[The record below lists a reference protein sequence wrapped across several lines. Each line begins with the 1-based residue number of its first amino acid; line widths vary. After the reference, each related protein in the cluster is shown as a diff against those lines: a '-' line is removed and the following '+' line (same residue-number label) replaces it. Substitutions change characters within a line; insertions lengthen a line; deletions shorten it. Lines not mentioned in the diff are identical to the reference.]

1 MPAKSVLRDAIGIAV
16 TRVVVAA
23 VTIGSLASGLLAS
36 TSAAFAQ
43 AWPTKAIRI
52 VVPFSPGGIADNS
65 ARTIADRLGTQLGQ
79 SVLIENK
86 PGAAG
91 NIGSELVAKSAPDGY
106 TLLLGYDG
114 TIVVNPHVYA
124 KIGFDVLRDFA
135 PVTKLGDAG
144 VIVVSHPS
152 VPVKDLRGL
161 IELAKA
167 KPGTFSYGSAGTGS
181 SAHLACEMLSQ
192 RTGAGLVH
200 VPYKGGGQAIA
211 DAVGGQIPLV
221 CTAVAGAQQFMKT
234 GRLRGLGLSS
244 ATRAAGAPEVP
255 TFIESGLP
263 GFVVDS
269 WVGILAPAKTP
280 RPIIERLHREIA
292 LVLQMPATRERYSV
306 LGIDPVGNT
315 PEEFAAQI
323 RADLARWAPVVKQAN
338 IRIE

>member
-1 MPAKSVLRDAIGIAV
+1 MSARTLSAI
-16 TRVVVAA
+16 
-23 VTIGSLASGLLAS
+23 GLLAAWLLLAG
-36 TSAAFAQ
+36 AALAQ
-43 AWPTKAIRI
+43 NWPEKPVHI
-52 VVPFSPGGIADNS
+52 VVPFSPGGIADTS
-65 ARTIADRLGTQLGQ
+65 ARTIAERLGARLGQ
-79 SVLIENK
+79 PVLIESK

-91 NIGSELVAKSAPDGY
+91 NIGTEMVAKSAPDGY

-144 VIVVSHPS
+144 VIVVAHPS
-152 VPVKDLRGL
+152 LPVKDLREL
-161 IELAKA
+161 IALGKA
-167 KPGTFSYGSAGTGS
+167 KPGTLSYGSAGTGS

-211 DAVGGQIPLV
+211 DAVGGQIPLA
-221 CTAVAGAQQFMKT
+221 CTAVAGANQFMRT
-234 GRLRGLGLSS
+234 GRLKGLGLSS
-244 ATRAAGAPEVP
+244 AKRAAGAPDVP

-269 WVGILAPAKTP
+269 WVGILAPARTP
-280 RPIIERLHREIA
+280 RAIVDRLYAEITA
-292 LVLQMPATRERYSV
+292 LLQTPEVRERFAV
-306 LGIDPVGNT
+306 LGIEPVGNS
-315 PEEFAAQI
+315 PEEFGAQI
-323 RADLARWAPVVKQAN
+323 RADLERWGPVVRQAN

>member
-1 MPAKSVLRDAIGIAV
+1 MFRIAFLALFLAANAVAQDWPAKPV
-16 TRVVVAA
+16 
-23 VTIGSLASGLLAS
+23 
-36 TSAAFAQ
+36 
-43 AWPTKAIRI
+43 KI
-52 VVPFSPGGIADNS
+52 VVPFSPGGIADTS
-65 ARTIADRLGTQLGQ
+65 ARTIADRLAARLGQ
-79 SVLIENK
+79 PVVIENK

-91 NIGSELVAKSAPDGY
+91 NIGSEMVAKSAPDGY

-124 KIGFDVLRDFA
+124 STGFDVLRDFA
-135 PVTKLGDAG
+135 PVTKIGDAG

-152 VPVKDLRGL
+152 LPVKDLREL
-161 IELAKA
+161 IALGKS
-167 KPGTFSYGSAGTGS
+167 KPGTLSYGSAGTGS

-200 VPYKGGGQAIA
+200 VPYKGGGQALA

-221 CTAVAGAQQFMKT
+221 CTAVAGAQQFMKS
-234 GRLRGLGLSS
+234 GRLRGLGISS
-244 ATRAAGAPEVP
+244 AKRAAGAPDVP

-280 RPIIERLHREIA
+280 RAVVDRLQRDIAAVLNEAEVRERLG
-292 LVLQMPATRERYSV
+292 V
-306 LGIDPVGNT
+306 LGIDPVGNK
-315 PEEFAAQI
+315 PDEYAAQI
-323 RADLARWAPVVKQAN
+323 RADLERWGPVVKQAH

>member
-1 MPAKSVLRDAIGIAV
+1 MKTNSGLRIAIGFVLACSLAPALAQWPAKTV
-16 TRVVVAA
+16 
-23 VTIGSLASGLLAS
+23 
-36 TSAAFAQ
+36 
-43 AWPTKAIRI
+43 RI

-65 ARTIADRLGTQLGQ
+65 ARTIADRLGAKLGQ
-79 SVLIENK
+79 SVVVENR

-91 NIGSELVAKSAPDGY
+91 NIGSEQVAKSAPDGY

-124 KIGFDVLRDFA
+124 RLGFDVLRDFA

-144 VIVVSHPS
+144 VIVVAHPS
-152 VPVKDLRGL
+152 VPAKDLREL
-161 IELAKA
+161 IALAKA
-167 KPGTFSYGSAGTGS
+167 KPGTFTYGSAGTGS

-192 RTGAGLVH
+192 LTGAGLVH

-234 GRLRGLGLSS
+234 GRLKGLGLSS
-244 ATRAAGAPEVP
+244 ATRAAGAPDVP
-255 TFIESGLP
+255 TFIENGFA

-269 WVGILAPAKTP
+269 WVGILAPANTP
-280 RPIIERLHREIA
+280 RAIVERLQADIA
-292 LVLQMPATRERYSV
+292 AVLQTPEVKERYAV
-306 LGIDPVGNT
+306 LGIDPVGNK
-315 PEEFAAQI
+315 PDEFAAQI

>member
-1 MPAKSVLRDAIGIAV
+1 MTGRIAAI
-16 TRVVVAA
+16 
-23 VTIGSLASGLLAS
+23 LLA
-36 TSAAFAQ
+36 AALCAGGAQ
-43 AWPTKAIRI
+43 AQEWPSKPVRI
-52 VVPFSPGGIADNS
+52 VVPFSPGGIADTS
-65 ARTIADRLGTQLGQ
+65 ARTIADRLGARLGQ
-79 SVLIENK
+79 SVVIENK

-91 NIGSELVAKSAPDGY
+91 NIGAELVAKSAPDGY

-124 KIGFDVLRDFA
+124 KTGFDVLRDFA

-152 VPVKDLRGL
+152 LPVKDLREL
-161 IELAKA
+161 IALAKSN
-167 KPGTFSYGSAGTGS
+167 PGTLTYGSAGTGS

-200 VPYKGGGQAIA
+200 VPYKGGGQALA

-221 CTAVAGAQQFMKT
+221 CTAVAGANQFMKQ

-244 ATRAAGAPEVP
+244 AKRAPGAPDVP

-269 WVGILAPAKTP
+269 WVGILAPARTP
-280 RPIIERLHREIA
+280 RAIVDRLYAEVTA
-292 LVLQMPATRERYSV
+292 LLQLPEVRERFAV
-306 LGIDPVGNT
+306 LGIEPVGN
-315 PEEFAAQI
+315 PPDEFAAQI
-323 RADLARWAPVVKQAN
+323 RADLERWGPVVKQAQ

>member
-1 MPAKSVLRDAIGIAV
+1 MNLNGGLRFAIGLAIACCHV
-16 TRVVVAA
+16 P
-23 VTIGSLASGLLAS
+23 
-36 TSAAFAQ
+36 AFAQ
-43 AWPTKAIRI
+43 WPAKTVRI

-65 ARTIADRLGTQLGQ
+65 ARTVADKLGARLGQP
-79 SVLIENK
+79 VVVENR

-91 NIGSELVAKSAPDGY
+91 NIGAELVAKSPPDGY

-114 TIVVNPHVYA
+114 TIVVNPHIYA
-124 KIGFDVLRDFA
+124 KTGFDVLRDFA

-144 VIVVSHPS
+144 VLVVAHPS
-152 VPVKDLRGL
+152 VPAKNLREL
-161 IELAKA
+161 IELARA
-167 KPGTFSYGSAGTGS
+167 KPGTFAYGSAGTGS

-192 RTGAGLVH
+192 RTGTGLVH

-211 DAVGGQIPLV
+211 DAVGGQIPLA

-244 ATRAAGAPEVP
+244 ATRAAGAPDVP

-269 WVGILAPAKTP
+269 WVGILAPANTP
-280 RPIIERLHREIA
+280 RPILERLQTEIA
-292 LVLQMPATRERYSV
+292 AVLNKPEVRERYSV
-306 LGIDPVGNT
+306 LGIDPVGNK
-315 PEEFAAQI
+315 PEEYAAQI
-323 RADLARWAPVVKQAN
+323 RADLARWGPVVKQAN

>member
-1 MPAKSVLRDAIGIAV
+1 MKTLSMLRIATGFALALGLAPAQAQWPAKTV
-16 TRVVVAA
+16 
-23 VTIGSLASGLLAS
+23 
-36 TSAAFAQ
+36 
-43 AWPTKAIRI
+43 RI

-65 ARTIADRLGTQLGQ
+65 ARTVADRLGARLGQ
-79 SVLIENK
+79 SVVVENR

-91 NIGSELVAKSAPDGY
+91 NIGAEQVAKSAPDGY

-114 TIVVNPHVYA
+114 TIVVNPHVYS
-124 KIGFDVLRDFA
+124 KLGFDVLRDFA

-144 VIVVSHPS
+144 VIVVAHPS
-152 VPVKDLRGL
+152 VPAKDLREL
-161 IELAKA
+161 IAMARA
-167 KPGTFSYGSAGTGS
+167 KPGTFTYGSAGTGS

-192 RTGAGLVH
+192 LTGAGLVH

-234 GRLRGLGLSS
+234 GRLKGLGLSS
-244 ATRAAGAPEVP
+244 ATRAAGAPDVP
-255 TFIESGLP
+255 TFIENGFA

-269 WVGILAPAKTP
+269 WVGLLAPAATP
-280 RPIIERLHREIA
+280 RAVIDRLQTETA
-292 LVLQMPATRERYSV
+292 AVLQMPEVKERYAV
-306 LGIDPVGNT
+306 LGIEPVGNK
-315 PEEFAAQI
+315 PEEYAAQI